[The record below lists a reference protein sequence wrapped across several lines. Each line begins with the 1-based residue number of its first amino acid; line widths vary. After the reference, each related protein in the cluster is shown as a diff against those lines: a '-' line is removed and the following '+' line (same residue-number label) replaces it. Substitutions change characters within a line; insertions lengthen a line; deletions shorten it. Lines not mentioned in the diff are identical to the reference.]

1 MPTDTKNELLDDS
14 MDDEVTHD
22 SSNPSSSKNSKPNRE
37 TTKANAYESISHDC
51 IAAFGRSLVDAD
63 LDDLDR
69 FDALIHA
76 SLGDLF
82 PTISKT
88 DKPIFHI
95 KDFAYEFFVNPDI
108 IELVEKN
115 KFYGKDYE
123 YPGDHIIQVHDIAN
137 LYGNN
142 EVRKHY

>member
-1 MPTDTKNELLDDS
+1 MPTDTENELLDDS

-22 SSNPSSSKNSKPNRE
+22 SSNLSSSKNSPNRE

-51 IAAFGRSLVDAD
+51 IPAFGRALVDAD

-88 DKPIFHI
+88 DKPIFYI
-95 KDFAYEFFVNPDI
+95 KDFAYEFSVNPDI
-108 IELVEKN
+108 IELVKKN

-123 YPGDHIIQVHDIAN
+123 YPSDHIIQVMIDTSQTY
-137 LYGNN
+137 L
-142 EVRKHY
+142 